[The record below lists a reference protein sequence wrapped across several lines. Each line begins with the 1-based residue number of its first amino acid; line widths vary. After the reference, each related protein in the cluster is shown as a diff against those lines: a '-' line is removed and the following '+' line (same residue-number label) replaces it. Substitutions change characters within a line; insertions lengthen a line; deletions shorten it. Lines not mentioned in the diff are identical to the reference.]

1 MSQSIGAQV
10 YGNEIVRLIPFVV
23 LDNNVAL
30 SDSAI
35 PLAKVHSLRQ
45 IEIVKALA
53 KHHHFG
59 LAAKALRVSQ
69 PALTRSLKQLE
80 ADLGV
85 TLFDRQGVTPTSFG
99 EIVLRH
105 GERAAA
111 EFHELMREVALAKGL
126 EIGELRIAAGPY
138 PADISGERA
147 IGVLSA
153 RHPNLAIELRIANY
167 TRVLG
172 DVGEGAVDLGFAEV
186 SEAENDPNFDVQSSG
201 SRELSF
207 FCSAQHPLAG
217 KRPLAIE
224 HLLDFP
230 WVGPSIAGRLRK
242 ALPVLDKPFGRFDEL
257 EDRFH
262 PRILVETFS
271 AAKRIVLG
279 GLGIGAAVPFQ
290 IDSELKE
297 GRCVTLPVQ
306 APQLSLNY
314 GFIAKRGRTLSPAAK
329 AFIAIVRAIE
339 QEIPT

>member
-1 MSQSIGAQV
+1 MTKI
-10 YGNEIVRLIPFVV
+10 
-23 LDNNVAL
+23 
-30 SDSAI
+30 
-35 PLAKVHSLRQ
+35 HSLRQ

-80 ADLGV
+80 AELGV
-85 TLFDRQGVTPTSFG
+85 TLFDRQGVTPTPFG

-153 RHPNLAIELRIANY
+153 QHPNLSIELRIVNY
-167 TRVLG
+167 TRAVA
-172 DVGEGAVDLGFAEV
+172 DVREGAVDIGFAEV
-186 SEAENDPNFDVQSSG
+186 SEAQSDANLEVLSAR
-201 SRELSF
+201 SRQLLF
-207 FCSAQHPLAG
+207 FCGAEHPLAG

-224 HLLDFP
+224 DLLDFP
-230 WVGPSIAGRLRK
+230 WVGPSVAGRLRK
-242 ALPVLDKPFGRFDEL
+242 ALPVVDKPFGTFDEL
-257 EDRFH
+257 ENRFH

-271 AAKRIVLG
+271 TAKRIILG
-279 GLGIGAAVPFQ
+279 GLGIGAAVPLQ
-290 IDSELKE
+290 IEPELKA
-297 GRCVTLPVQ
+297 GRCVTLPVV
-306 APQLSLNY
+306 APWFSLNY
-314 GFIAKRGRTLSPAAK
+314 GFITRRGRTLSPAAR
-329 AFIAIVRAIE
+329 AFMEIVRAIE
-339 QEIPT
+339 KEIPP